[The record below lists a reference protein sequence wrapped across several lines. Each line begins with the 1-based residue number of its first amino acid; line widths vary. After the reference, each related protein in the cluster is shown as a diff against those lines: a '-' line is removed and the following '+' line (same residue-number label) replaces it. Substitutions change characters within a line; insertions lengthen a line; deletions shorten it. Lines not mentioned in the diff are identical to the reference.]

1 MHCHPRPMSTKP
13 SPVARHKR
21 IAATMLITD
30 PTGRVLV
37 VKPTYKPGWELP
49 GGRVEHDES
58 PATAASREVDEELGL
73 ARAPRRLL
81 ALDYV
86 PATDALIV
94 VFDGGTLDDT
104 IRFRLPPDELS
115 DARFVEPDR
124 LDELLPRLK
133 ARRARAALDARAAG
147 CAVYLEDGRT

>member
-1 MHCHPRPMSTKP
+1 MATHSTP
-13 SPVARHKR
+13 DAPHKR

-30 PTGRVLV
+30 LAGRVLV

-73 ARAPRRLL
+73 PRAPRRLL

-86 PATDALIV
+86 SATDALIV
-94 VFDGGTLDDT
+94 VN
-104 IRFRLPPDELS
+104 ELS

-133 ARRARAALDARAAG
+133 ARRARAALEARAAG

>member
-1 MHCHPRPMSTKP
+1 MTTHSTP
-13 SPVARHKR
+13 DAPHKR

-30 PTGRVLV
+30 LGGRFLV

-49 GGRVEHDES
+49 GGRVRARRVARHRS
-58 PATAASREVDEELGL
+58 QPRGRRGAGPG
-73 ARAPRRLL
+73 RAPRRLL

-86 PATDALIV
+86 SATDALIV

-104 IRFRLPPDELS
+104 IRFRLPHDELS

-133 ARRARAALDARAAG
+133 ARRARAALEARAAG

>member
-1 MHCHPRPMSTKP
+1 MGCHPGSQAENAG
-13 SPVARHKR
+13 SIPVVRSIKV
-21 IAATMLITD
+21 IID

-49 GGRVEHDES
+49 GGRVKHDES

-86 PATDALIV
+86 SATDALIV

-133 ARRARAALDARAAG
+133 ARRARAALEARAAG